1 MELCYHWPLPAVS
14 TLLAV
19 SDTHDGAQP
28 HTDGST
34 HTALTLTRGVGTA
47 VTTAADTDR
56 PVGLADEAALE
67 DLLASHG
74 FVLLELYTE
83 GCSLCAGMEPI
94 LTNVARVTDAVVATV
109 NPRDDPP
116 LVERFAVQSVPK
128 FVLFVDGDPVAERAE
143 GFIPNDDLVSWVDD
157 HAP

>member
-1 MELCYHWPLPAVS
+1 M
-14 TLLAV
+14 
-19 SDTHDGAQP
+19 D
-28 HTDGST
+28 T
-34 HTALTLTRGVGTA
+34 HTALTLVRGVRTG

-56 PVGLADEAALE
+56 PVPLADERDLD
-67 DLLASHG
+67 DLLASHE

-83 GCSLCAGMEPI
+83 GCSLCAGMEPV
-94 LTNVARVTDAVVATV
+94 LTNVARATDAVVATV

-116 LVERFAVQSVPK
+116 LVERFTVQSVPK

-143 GFIPNDDLVSWVDD
+143 GFVSNDDLVAWVDD